1 LSQEKHDSGGL
12 STARIET
19 LVDGVFAIVMTLLIF
34 NIKVPELHG
43 TFEEIKSKLGSAL
56 QDLWPSYFSYVLSF
70 LVVGI
75 YWVGQHN
82 QFHFIKRSDRW
93 LIWINILFLMSV
105 SVIPFSAALL
115 GAYFDQQLTMI
126 VYGINLI
133 VTGLILYLHWWYVV
147 SHRLVD
153 SKVTPEVV
161 RTATR
166 RILTPPVIY
175 LIAIL
180 ASFLSTWISVGLYV
194 VAPILYILP
203 SRVDRHWHLGFRS
216 PAFQAEKEPE
226 HSLAPPPSQIV
237 ELPKEVVTA
246 ETKSE

>member
-1 LSQEKHDSGGL
+1 MSQEKHDSSGL

-43 TFEEIKSKLGSAL
+43 TDKDIASQLGQAL
-56 QDLWPSYFSYVLSF
+56 LNLWPSYFSYVLSF

-115 GAYFDQQLTMI
+115 GTYFTQQLATI
-126 VYGINLI
+126 IYGINLI
-133 VTGLILYLHWWYVV
+133 ITGLVLYLHWWYVV
-147 SHRLVD
+147 SRRLVD

-166 RILTPPVIY
+166 RILTPPAIY
-175 LIAIL
+175 VVAIL
-180 ASFLSTWISVGLYV
+180 ASFINPWISVALYV
-194 VAPILYILP
+194 AAPVLYILP

-216 PAFQAEKEPE
+216 PAVQVEKEPE
-226 HSLAPPPSQIV
+226 LIHVSLPSQII
-237 ELPKEVVTA
+237 EPPKEVVAA
-246 ETKSE
+246 EAKGE